1 VENVDQVN
9 SGPGLLAALW
19 RYRVLVAVATLC
31 AGLTGYGLS
40 LLQPTLYQGNAKLLL
55 SDPRGKSVFQP
66 DQAQPVVLDPS
77 RTIRNR
83 AEVITSRPVIA
94 RAARE
99 LGRQDEV
106 DELLQRVS
114 AEPSAELD
122 LITVHALDPEP
133 KGAAAL
139 ANAVARAYQFVATQQ
154 VGATAQK
161 TLKQLDRQNAL
172 LRARITLLGRKL
184 GASPGNRSL
193 LAEQAAA
200 VDQLGISQRRA
211 DQIAVEAS
219 LLGSGVDFFQPAR
232 VPTSPAQPNSSGA
245 ALLGM
250 LLGFLGV
257 GALAWWR
264 AEHTQV
270 ASGRQDAAAVLKAS
284 LLGEVPEFS
293 TVGVTG
299 FTPAQTA
306 PNSVAG
312 EAYQFLVASL
322 EFSLSPSTGRTVLIT
337 SAGPTDGKTVTA
349 LNLAISAIRDGRRVL
364 LVDADERARGLTK
377 LTRVP
382 PSPGLTDLAAG
393 ELPLGACVSEYRL
406 DAERRLPMIP
416 AGTALTEPAGFFRSP
431 GFRKAL
437 AAVKEQA
444 DLVVVDSP
452 PLLAVA
458 DTSAIASQADG
469 IVVVV
474 ARGTRLRV
482 LEEVRERLEF
492 IGTPV
497 LGYVFNRADLR
508 RGRAYGRYGRY
519 GRYGP
524 GRYGEASAAPAD
536 GDGTGTGT
544 GTGDGDGD
552 GTGGRAGDRR
562 RPRSRVRQ

>member
-1 VENVDQVN
+1 MENVDQVN

-19 RYRVLVAVATLC
+19 RYRLLVAVATVL
-31 AGLTGYGLS
+31 AGLAGYGLS
-40 LLQPTLYQGNAKLLL
+40 LLQPTLYEGDAKLLL
-55 SDPRGKSVFQP
+55 SDPRGKSVFHP

-77 RTIRNR
+77 RAIRNR

-94 RAARE
+94 RAATQ
-99 LGRQDEV
+99 LGRQGDV

-122 LITVHALDPEP
+122 LITVHALDPTP

-139 ANAVARAYQFVATQQ
+139 ANAVARAYQFVASQQ
-154 VGATAQK
+154 VSATAQK
-161 TLKQLDRQNAL
+161 TLKQLDRSNTQ
-172 LRARITLLGRKL
+172 LRIRIAQLDSRIRGN
-184 GASPGNRSL
+184 PGNASL
-193 LAEQAAA
+193 VAERDAA
-200 VDQLGISQRRA
+200 VEQLRSSRNRA
-211 DQIAVEAS
+211 DQIAVEAG
-219 LLGSGVDFFQPAR
+219 LLGSGVDFFEPAR
-232 VPTSPAQPNSSGA
+232 VPTSPAQPHSFGA
-245 ALLGM
+245 ALLGVI
-250 LLGFLGV
+250 LGFLGV
-257 GALAWWR
+257 GAFAWWR

-270 ASGRQDAAAVLKAS
+270 ASGRQDAATVLKAP

-306 PNSVAG
+306 PKSVAG
-312 EAYQFLVASL
+312 EAYQFLVSSL
-322 EFSLSPSTGRTVLIT
+322 EFSLSQSRGRTVLIT

-349 LNLAISAIRDGRRVL
+349 LNLAISAMRDGRRVL

-377 LTRVP
+377 LTGVP
-382 PSPGLTDLAAG
+382 PSPGLTDLAGG
-393 ELPLGACVSEYRL
+393 ELPLGACVSDYRL
-406 DAERRLPMIP
+406 DEDRRLPMVP
-416 AGTALTEPAGFFRSP
+416 AGSALTEPAGFFRAP

-474 ARGTRLRV
+474 SRGTRLRV

-508 RGRAYGRYGRY
+508 RGRSYGRYGRY
-519 GRYGP
+519 GRYGY
-524 GRYGEASAAPAD
+524 GTYGETRPSSN
-536 GDGTGTGT
+536 GS
-544 GTGDGDGD
+544 
-552 GTGGRAGDRR
+552 RAGEGRQS
-562 RPRSRVRQ
+562 RSRVRQ